1 MIPIALF
8 GIMCAAAVAVAH
20 MARLA
25 TEERDCVVFAAWVLL
40 GNWLLFST
48 PWIHAPLAPAFI
60 AYELGIPASNSDM
73 WAFADLASLL
83 AVLIRCRNAWWSPLL
98 WVPYLIT
105 LTMHSIA
112 WCNGLEY
119 IDYRAVLDASLVMQ
133 LAVIFTLGGGG
144 CADRLSD
151 LWGGFRG
158 LVRSAVRRMGMVA

>member
-1 MIPIALF
+1 MIGLALF
-8 GIMCAAAVAVAH
+8 GVACVAAVAVAYA
-20 MARLA
+20 ARLT
-25 TEERDCVVFAAWVLL
+25 TEERDCVVFAAWVLS
-40 GNWLLFST
+40 GNWLAFAM
-48 PWIHAPLAPAFI
+48 PWVYAPASPAFI
-60 AYELGIPASNSDM
+60 VSSLWIYVHNSDM

-83 AVLIRCRNAWWSPLL
+83 LVAIKCRHAWWSPLL

-158 LVRSAVRRMGMVA
+158 VVRSAIRRMGVVA